1 MWMKKEIWN
10 RCRPKAL
17 YGIGFRQVV
26 RGDAEPR
33 RHPMDQRSVRP
44 AGELRRERKKD
55 LDSLLHD
62 RLLEIPSF
70 KLLKRSTYAERPFF
84 FYCITGPS
92 MDVCG
97 STSGRG
103 NRSAYNWAGFNSPSS
118 SSSSFL
124 FFVFYWL
131 VSNNFRP
138 EEDRCD
144 SHTFFSSWM
153 RGPKKRERKIP
164 MGILPNVRDLRADA
178 FGVGVNPSTP
188 LRCWWPAAVS
198 WPQHGKTSGHA
209 DAKQGRKRWQHYSEC
224 PMLDALRLLGDF
236 RAQKEGEEESTTH
249 HREWFGNRD
258 TRMSDTPL
266 LTLDVLPRWSCLI
279 AMRIVF
285 GRERTLIEYG
295 SRRLREE
302 CRGNVTAV

>member
-1 MWMKKEIWN
+1 MTPSPDVIQWISGPFG
-10 RCRPKAL
+10 R
-17 YGIGFRQVV
+17 
-26 RGDAEPR
+26 RGNC
-33 RHPMDQRSVRP
+33 V
-44 AGELRRERKKD
+44 ERKKD

-144 SHTFFSSWM
+144 SHTFFSSSM
-153 RGPKKRERKIP
+153 RGTQKKRKKN
-164 MGILPNVRDLRADA
+164 PN
-178 FGVGVNPSTP
+178 GNIT
-188 LRCWWPAAVS
+188 
-198 WPQHGKTSGHA
+198 Q
-209 DAKQGRKRWQHYSEC
+209 C
-224 PMLDALRLLGDF
+224 P
-236 RAQKEGEEESTTH
+236 
-249 HREWFGNRD
+249 
-258 TRMSDTPL
+258 
-266 LTLDVLPRWSCLI
+266 
-279 AMRIVF
+279 
-285 GRERTLIEYG
+285 
-295 SRRLREE
+295 
-302 CRGNVTAV
+302 